1 MTTSPRN
8 AARLLLLPSLIAA
21 VTLGAASA
29 GPELATA
36 AVSATAF
43 HIGLASSVPAK
54 DAHVMKAP
62 TELRLTFTG
71 AIDVSKATV
80 ELRGAD
86 SARVALGPLT
96 AVTDSTRVAVV
107 KITGPLKDGTHT
119 VRWTAVAA
127 DGAAGSG
134 SYSFMYMAPGKR

>member
-1 MTTSPRN
+1 MTTSRN
-8 AARLLLLPSLIAA
+8 RARLMLLPSLVA
-21 VTLGAASA
+21 VVSLGAATA
-29 GPELATA
+29 GPELTA
-36 AVSATAF
+36 ASISAAAV

-71 AIDVSKATV
+71 TIDVSKATV

-86 SARVALGPLT
+86 SAKVALGPLA
-96 AVTDSTRVAVV
+96 AVPDSARVAIV
-107 KITGPLKDGTHT
+107 KINGPLKGGTHT

-127 DGAAGSG
+127 DGAQGSG
-134 SYSFMYMAPGKR
+134 SYSFMYMAPDKR